1 MSGTG
6 WPVELA
12 DPDPAW
18 RRAAWEA
25 IREVWQLVEPWRDGG
40 VHHVGS
46 TAVPEVPAEPV
57 VDLFAGLSD
66 AASAPAAGAAL
77 TQAGWQPAP
86 AGDGGTD
93 PADDDAAA
101 PGPCYTK
108 EAGEGALV
116 AVELLVPGSARWRTA
131 ILFRDRL
138 RADEDRRREYARVKR
153 RAAVR
158 CRDREEYEQRKTA
171 FVRRVVEA

>member
-18 RRAAWEA
+18 REAAWEA
-25 IREVWQLVEPWRDGG
+25 IREVWQVVEPWRDGG

-57 VDLFAGLSD
+57 IDLFAGLAGVDVAPD
-66 AASAPAAGAAL
+66 AAAAL
-77 TQAGWQPAP
+77 TAAGWRPDP
-86 AGDGGTD
+86 AGDPDDVARADAD
-93 PADDDAAA
+93 PAA
-101 PGPCYTK
+101 PGPRYTK
-108 EAGEGALV
+108 ERGEGAPV
-116 AVELLVPGSARWRTA
+116 AVELLVPGGARWRTA

-138 RADEDRRREYARVKR
+138 RADAERRREYARVKR
-153 RAAVR
+153 RAAAR
-158 CRDREEYEQRKTA
+158 CRDREGYEQRKTA
-171 FVRRVVEA
+171 FVRRVTS